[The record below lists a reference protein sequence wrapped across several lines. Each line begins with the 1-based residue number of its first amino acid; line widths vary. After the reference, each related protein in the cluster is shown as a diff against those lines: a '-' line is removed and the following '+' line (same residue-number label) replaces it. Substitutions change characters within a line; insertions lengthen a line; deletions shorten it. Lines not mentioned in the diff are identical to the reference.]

1 MLPSPLGTVDE
12 TLGSAAASGQE
23 PLCCQ
28 EPGSAD
34 AAGSGLEEGKS
45 QVSLEASTG
54 QVREA
59 W

>member
-12 TLGSAAASGQE
+12 TLGSAAASS
-23 PLCCQ
+23 Q

-34 AAGSGLEEGKS
+34 VAGSGLEEGKS
-45 QVSLEASTG
+45 QVSLEASTE

-59 W
+59 R